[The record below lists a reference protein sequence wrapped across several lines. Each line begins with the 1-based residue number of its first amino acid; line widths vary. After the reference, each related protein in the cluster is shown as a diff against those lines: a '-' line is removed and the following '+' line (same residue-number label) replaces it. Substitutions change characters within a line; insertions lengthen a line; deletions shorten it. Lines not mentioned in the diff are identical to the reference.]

1 MATEA
6 QVLEALQAT
15 MSAAFTRGLSAA
27 KPQWSMVA
35 TRVPSTGAANYYG
48 WLKDLPGIKE
58 WVGARQLAS
67 LGKHGYSIENKPF
80 ESSIEISRDEVDDD
94 QIGHYSVIAQNY
106 GDQVAYFPDTLA
118 YPLLAA
124 GFTTLCYDGQNYFDT
139 DHPLETTPAT
149 TFSNVVGDPLTDT
162 GEPWFLIDDT
172 KVLKPV
178 IYQDRR
184 PFVFKNMN
192 PNEEYTWFNNMYAAG
207 VDGRCNV
214 GFSFPQLAIG
224 SKAALTDANY
234 EEAKKLLMKMKKADG
249 TPIGTRATKLVV
261 GPDNEAAAKK
271 LIARML
277 IEGGDSNIYYNDVE
291 IVVSPLI
298 TTA

>member
-6 QVLEALQAT
+6 QVIEALQAT
-15 MSAAFTRGLSAA
+15 MSAAYTKGLGAA
-27 KPQWSMVA
+27 KPQWQMVA
-35 TRVPSTGAANYYG
+35 TRVPSTGAANFYG
-48 WLKDLPGIKE
+48 WLKDLPGIVE
-58 WVGARQLAS
+58 WTGDRQLADM
-67 LGKHGYSIENKPF
+67 GKHGYSIENKTF
-80 ESSIEISRDEVDDD
+80 ESSISISRDQVDDD

-106 GDQVAYFPDTLA
+106 GDQVALFPDSLC

-149 TFSNVVGDPLTDT
+149 TFSNVVGDPQTDT

-178 IYQDRR
+178 VYQERR

-192 PNEEYTWFNNMYAAG
+192 PNEEYTWFNNKYAAG

-234 EEAKKLLMKMKKADG
+234 QTAKTMLGKMKKVDG
-249 TPIGTRATKLVV
+249 SPIGTRATKLVV
-261 GPDNEAAAKK
+261 GPNNEAAAKK

-291 IVVSPLI
+291 IVVTPYI
-298 TTA
+298 A

>member
-15 MSAAFTRGLSAA
+15 MSAAYTRGLTAA
-27 KPQWSMVA
+27 QPQWSMIA
-35 TRVPSTGAANYYG
+35 TEVPSTGAANFYG
-48 WLKDLPGIKE
+48 WLKDLPGIVE
-58 WVGARQLAS
+58 WTGARQLADM
-67 LGKHGYSIENKPF
+67 GKHGYSIENKTY
-80 ESSIEISRDEVDDD
+80 ESSISVSRENVDDD
-94 QIGHYSVIAQNY
+94 QIGHYSVVAQNY
-106 GDQVAYFPDTLA
+106 GDQVAYFPDTLC

-124 GFTTLCYDGQNYFDT
+124 GFSTLCFDGQNYFDT

-149 TFSNVVGDPLTDT
+149 TFSNVVGDPATDT

-178 IYQDRR
+178 VYQNRR

-192 PNEEYTWFNNMYAAG
+192 PNEEYTWFNNKYAAG

-224 SKAALTDANY
+224 SKAALTKANY
-234 EEAKKLLMKMKKADG
+234 EAAKKQLQKMKKVDG
-249 TPIGTRATKLVV
+249 TPIGVRPTKLIV
-261 GPDNEAAAKK
+261 GPENEAAAKA
-271 LIARML
+271 LISMML
-277 IEGGDSNIYYNDVE
+277 VDGGNTNIYYNDVE

-298 TTA
+298 TA

>member
-6 QVLEALQAT
+6 QVIEALQAT
-15 MSAAFTRGLSAA
+15 MSAAYVKGLGAA
-27 KPQWSMVA
+27 KPQWSKIA
-35 TRVPSTGAANYYG
+35 TLVPSSGAANFYG
-48 WLKDLPGIKE
+48 WLKDLPGIVE
-58 WVGARQLAS
+58 WTGDRQLADM
-67 LGKHGYSIENKPF
+67 GKHGYSIENKTF
-80 ESSIEISRDEVDDD
+80 ESSISIGRDEADDD

-106 GDQVAYFPDTLA
+106 GDQVAYFPDTLS

-149 TFSNVVGDPLTDT
+149 TFSNVVGDPSTDT

-172 KVLKPV
+172 KVLKPIV
-178 IYQDRR
+178 YQERR

-192 PNEEYTWFNNMYAAG
+192 PNEEYTWFSNKYAAG
-207 VDGRCNV
+207 VDGRSNV

-224 SKAALTDANY
+224 SKAALTEANY
-234 EEAKKLLMKMKKADG
+234 EEAKKKLQKMKKVDG
-249 TPIGTRATKLVV
+249 TPIGVRATKLVV

-271 LIARML
+271 LIERML
-277 IEGGDSNIYYNDVE
+277 VDGGDSNVYYNDVE
-291 IVVSPLI
+291 VVISPLI
-298 TTA
+298 SA

>member
-6 QVLEALQAT
+6 QVIEALQAT
-15 MSAAFTRGLSAA
+15 MSAAYTRGLNAA
-27 KPQWSMVA
+27 NPQWSMVA
-35 TRVPSTGAANYYG
+35 TRVPSSGAQNFYG
-48 WLKDLPGIKE
+48 WLKDLPGIVE
-58 WVGARQLAS
+58 WTGDRQLAD
-67 LGKHGYSIENKPF
+67 LGKHGYAIPNKTW
-80 ESSIEISRDEVDDD
+80 ESSISISRDEVDDD

-106 GDQVAYFPDTLA
+106 GDQVAYFPDTLV

-149 TFSNVVGDPLTDT
+149 TFSNVVGNPATDT

-172 KVLKPV
+172 KVLKPIV
-178 IYQDRR
+178 YQERR

-192 PNEEYTWFNNMYAAG
+192 PNEEYTWFNNKYAAG

-224 SKAALTDANY
+224 SKAALTEANY
-234 EEAKKLLMKMKKADG
+234 EEAKKLLQTMKKVDG
-249 TPIGTRATKLVV
+249 TPIGVRATKLVV
-261 GPDNEAAAKK
+261 GPGNDAAAKK
-271 LIARML
+271 LISRML

-298 TTA
+298 SA

>member
-15 MSAAFTRGLSAA
+15 MSAAYTRGLSAA
-27 KPQWSMVA
+27 KPQWSMIA
-35 TRVPSTGAANYYG
+35 TEVPSSGAANFYG
-48 WLKDLPGIKE
+48 WLKDLPGIVE
-58 WVGARQLAS
+58 WTGARQLADM
-67 LGKHGYSIENKPF
+67 GKHGYSIENKTF
-80 ESSIEISRDEVDDD
+80 ESSISVSRDNVDDD
-94 QIGHYSVIAQNY
+94 QIGHYSVVAQNY
-106 GDQVAYFPDTLA
+106 GDQVAYFPDTLC
-118 YPLLAA
+118 YPILAA
-124 GFTTLCYDGQNYFDT
+124 GFTTLCFDGQNYFDT

-149 TFSNVVGDPLTDT
+149 TFSNVVGNPATDT

-178 IYQDRR
+178 VFQNRR

-192 PNEEYTWFNNMYAAG
+192 PNEEYTWFNNKYAAG

-224 SKAALTDANY
+224 SKAALTKANY
-234 EEAKKLLMKMKKADG
+234 EAAKKQLQKMKKVDG
-249 TPIGTRATKLVV
+249 TPIGVRPTKLIV
-261 GPDNEAAAKK
+261 GPENEAAAKA
-271 LIARML
+271 LISMML
-277 IEGGDSNIYYNDVE
+277 VDGGNTNIYYNDVE

-298 TTA
+298 TA

>member
-15 MSAAFTRGLSAA
+15 MSAAYTRGLTAA
-27 KPQWSMVA
+27 KPQWSMIA
-35 TRVPSTGAANYYG
+35 TEVPSTGAANFYG
-48 WLKDLPGIKE
+48 WLKDLPGIVE
-58 WVGARQLAS
+58 WTGARQLADM
-67 LGKHGYSIENKPF
+67 GKHGYSIENKTF
-80 ESSIEISRDEVDDD
+80 ESSISVSRDNVDDD
-94 QIGHYSVIAQNY
+94 QIGHYSVVAQNY
-106 GDQVAYFPDTLA
+106 GDQVAYFPDTLC
-118 YPLLAA
+118 YPILAA
-124 GFTTLCYDGQNYFDT
+124 GFSTLCFDGQNYFDT

-149 TFSNVVGDPLTDT
+149 TFSNVVGDPSTDT

-178 IYQDRR
+178 VFQNRR

-192 PNEEYTWFNNMYAAG
+192 PNEEYTWFNNKYAAG

-224 SKAALTDANY
+224 SKAALTAENY
-234 EEAKKLLMKMKKADG
+234 ETAKKQLQKMKKVDG
-249 TPIGTRATKLVV
+249 TPIGVRATKLIV

-277 IEGGDSNIYYNDVE
+277 IEGGATNIYYNDVE

-298 TTA
+298 TA